1 MIISIMGV
9 VLAVLGTLVVV
20 LLRRN
25 SDGENLLDDDY
36 DDDDEEYDGGDS
48 VSGDYTFSPN
58 KSLVDIPAT
67 RTSADPEMQRALDLF
82 PQWTEADIQG
92 YFDQGWSVEQLQDWV
107 NSN

>member
-36 DDDDEEYDGGDS
+36 DDDDDDYEEDA
-48 VSGDYTFSPN
+48 
-58 KSLVDIPAT
+58 KALVDIPT
-67 RTSADPEMQRALDLF
+67 NRTSADPEMQRALDLF